1 MPPLKSTV
9 RILVVAILCFTGM
22 VRYAVAQNIF
32 INGTTQYDV
41 VVSAESSASERKAAQ
56 ELCSYLQQVSGAHFD
71 VARRTVRLR
80 HIFVGYD
87 SRSDAFATKSRYAD
101 YDDSFEYEFDG
112 QDVFI
117 WGGRQRGT
125 MYGVFAFL
133 EREVGVRWLTSD
145 CTHVPHLNSLKLHN
159 GLHVKESPAI
169 AYRFDYSRGAM
180 DDDVWCAHN
189 KLNMQIR
196 VVENDYGGL
205 TSYWGAHTF
214 QKLLPPQEYFKQH
227 PEYFSLRDGRRVD
240 NGQLCL
246 SNPDV
251 LRLTTER
258 LLRYIK
264 ANPNC
269 WGYDVSQNDN
279 MLYCECRTC
288 QRLSR
293 RYGGES
299 GLMLWFVNQ
308 VAERIEREYPTK
320 LIGTFAYEY
329 TRRPPRGIRPAS
341 NVVIRLCDI
350 ECCFVHPLDECSRNR
365 SFMDDLKAWQKITDK
380 IFVWD
385 YIVNFHHYHLP
396 FPNFQHLGRNIDVFS
411 KNGVMG
417 ILELGSYDAQWSEF
431 SELKQWLIAKL
442 LWNPSQDVDTLARQF
457 IDNYYSVAAEDIWH
471 YYRLVNN
478 LNNSSRHSDCHAE
491 PDAELY
497 NAAFRQEALRIL
509 RTAEVKAAANASD
522 TAALRRVRRVL
533 AQAYVTHA
541 LLDKKAAATDGT
553 LIRLKQI
560 IDADPTTMRERGQNF
575 NQWMRAQGYI

>member
-1 MPPLKSTV
+1 MRYLSSCLRLLMV
-9 RILVVAILCFTGM
+9 ASFWMWSAILPSTSQTLFS
-22 VRYAVAQNIF
+22 
-32 INGTTQYDV
+32 NGTTDYGIIV
-41 VVSAESSASERKAAQ
+41 APHSCASERKAAQ
-56 ELCSYLQQVSGAHFD
+56 ELCAYLKEISGVDFFIDDKGNKTH
-71 VARRTVRLR
+71 
-80 HIFVGYD
+80 HIYVGYNPTAPAF
-87 SRSDAFATKSRYAD
+87 RSLENYDA
-101 YDDSFEYEFDG
+101 DDEGFEYLYDG
-112 QDVFI
+112 HDIFI
-117 WGGRQRGT
+117 WGGSNRGT

-133 EREVGVRWLTSD
+133 EHEVGVRWLTSD
-145 CTHVPHLNSLKLHN
+145 CTHVPRLNTLKLRD
-159 GLHVKESPAI
+159 GLHVKESPALT
-169 AYRFDYSRGAM
+169 YRFNYSRDAI
-180 DDDVWCAHN
+180 DDEIWCAHN
-189 KLNMQIR
+189 MLNMQTR
-196 VVENDYGGL
+196 VVTNDYGGQ
-205 TSYWGAHTF
+205 TCYWGAHTF
-214 QKLLPPQEYFKQH
+214 QKLLPAQEYFNQH
-227 PEYFSLRDGRRVD
+227 PEYFSLHNGHRIN

-251 LRLTTER
+251 LRLVTER
-258 LLRYIK
+258 LLRYMK
-264 ANPNC
+264 ANPEC

-279 MLYCECRTC
+279 KLYCECRDC

-308 VAERIEREYPTK
+308 IAERVERDYPTK

-350 ECCFVHPLDECSRNR
+350 ECCFAHSLDECPRNR
-365 SFMDDLKAWQKITDK
+365 SFMNDLIAWQKITDK

-385 YIVNFHHYHLP
+385 YTVNFHHYHLP
-396 FPNFQHLGRNIDVFS
+396 FPNFQHLGSNINAFC

-417 ILELGSYDAQWSEF
+417 ILELGAYDAQWSEF

-442 LWNPSQDVDTLARQF
+442 LWNPSQDVDALARQF
-457 IDNYYSVAAEDIWH
+457 INIYYGVASEEVWR
-471 YYRLVNN
+471 YYRLVCS
-478 LNNSSRHSDCHAE
+478 LSNSTRHNDCHAE

-497 NAAFRQEALRIL
+497 NTAFRQEALRIL
-509 RTAEVKAAANASD
+509 RTAELKAAANASD
-522 TAALRRVRRVL
+522 TAILQRVRRVL

-560 IDADPTTMRERGQNF
+560 IDADPTTMRERGQNI